1 VSRRYVPDDAAVLT
15 ALAGRVDTLDLAVT
29 ALRRD
34 VTGLRSGIATLTAEL
49 RRSGSASGKG
59 GGRGGNGDGDE
70 DSEPQWD
77 WLAVADVDT
86 ARAWLADIAAALDT
100 GRGGVLAGHGLVVP
114 APCWA
119 LHPGAVA
126 ALLALL
132 AERRAAYAGDRA
144 SAVLDWLT
152 RWLPAATARLDRTL
166 AACAQERAHVEGG
179 TTYDARDLDL
189 GSVAAWWAIDPHLPP
204 AKALALPTV

>member
-34 VTGLRSGIATLTAEL
+34 VTGLRSGVATLTAEL
-49 RRSGSASGKG
+49 RRPGLGNG
-59 GGRGGNGDGDE
+59 GGRGGSGDGDE
-70 DSEPQWD
+70 DSGPQ
-77 WLAVADVDT
+77 
-86 ARAWLADIAAALDT
+86 RAWLADVAAALDT

-114 APCWA
+114 APCWS
-119 LHPGAVA
+119 LHPGAIAV
-126 ALLALL
+126 LLALL

-179 TTYDARDLDL
+179 ATYDARDLDL
-189 GSVAAWWAIDPHLPP
+189 GSVAAWWATDLHLPP